1 MALALTADPGSNP
14 SPNASPNPDSSPDPS
29 PSQVWGRR
37 CAFSDAPLG
46 GQQTLVLTRWERA
59 RPAALDNLLMLTKA
73 CAEQHDAAAAPRAAA
88 VAAHSSHFVL
98 AVERSL
104 RRAAAEGAV
113 WRNVG
118 TAA

>member
-1 MALALTADPGSNP
+1 M
-14 SPNASPNPDSSPDPS
+14 
-29 PSQVWGRR
+29 
-37 CAFSDAPLG
+37 
-46 GQQTLVLTRWERA
+46 LTRWEAYHGHSRHHTCLDYTYGGGCRLLTRTMAARCMAILARWDRA

-104 RRAAAEGAV
+104 RRAAAEGAA

-118 TAA
+118 TAGA